1 MTLTMN
7 NNPIALA
14 SICGSLVLT
23 GCATVAPP
31 SAPAPTAPAAAAATA
46 TAPTPAPSA
55 AASTPTGAP
64 SAAARPPTL
73 PGALLPFAEVTRGAV
88 RSEGWLPVWT
98 RDDKTWIEIPAAL
111 LDKPFFF
118 GSSISGGLG
127 ERGFFPGLTGAE
139 KVLALRRSG
148 NTVQLVARNLH
159 ARAPEGT
166 PLARAVAE
174 SYSESL
180 YGSAPLAAAP
190 HAASKALLVD
200 AQLLFGGDLLGM
212 QTRLEMSYRLPYA
225 LDRAHSSIERA
236 RALPTGLHL
245 TVRQHYAMPR
255 LPLPPV
261 AVPGAPP
268 PNPAALPNPP
278 GNVPDPRS
286 LFIGLTYTFAPL
298 PAQPMKTRAADSRV
312 GYFTTNYLNFGDD
325 KQEGR
330 RTHLIERWRLE
341 KKDPAAAVSDP
352 KEPIRVVLDRNVPQK
367 WRAPLREAALE
378 WNKAFERA
386 GFSNAL
392 VVEQQPAD
400 ADWTTIE
407 GNRVL
412 AVRWYAQDGPGSVA
426 IGPSQSDPRTGEIL
440 RGAALIDENRVRVFR
455 ARAADSVPRWA
466 DTLPAEPAADFAN
479 RHRWCDHAEHAF
491 DEAAFGYELLVERGL
506 LDPDGPEAERYIAGA
521 LKNVTMHEIGHVLG
535 LRHNF
540 RGSTTVTA
548 AQLRDRAFTAAN
560 GLSSTVMEYHG
571 QNLPLEGEPAGD
583 YNMLTLGAYDYWAIE
598 YGYREYADAAAEA
611 SGLKAVLA
619 RAASDPRLVYGPDED
634 LANNDPRIHQR
645 DLGENPL
652 AFAEREL
659 KLAREL
665 LRRTTTRA
673 LAPDEDLSAYRRAVS
688 RVLVVMG
695 TALPIA
701 TKHVGGNLTE
711 RVMAGANKPLVQ
723 PVPAAQQ
730 REALALVAA
739 ELFGSASFKF
749 EPRVMARLGV
759 DQFERSAGPNRANL
773 PNVDWSL
780 PNQVLT
786 LQRGALDNLM
796 SDALAGRLADAET
809 RVEDPRALLGF
820 AEVQQRL
827 SDSIWSELGAAGA
840 ARAIEI
846 DSLRRNLQREHLK
859 RLATVLV
866 RPAST
871 VAADV
876 RPVMR
881 QAALALQA
889 RLSTALASAGGKAS
903 SALVRAHLDD
913 SLATLTEAL
922 KAPLVKQGA

>member
-298 PAQPMKTRAADSRV
+298 PAQRREGV
-312 GYFTTNYLNFGDD
+312 G
-325 KQEGR
+325 Q
-330 RTHLIERWRLE
+330 
-341 KKDPAAAVSDP
+341 A
-352 KEPIRVVLDRNVPQK
+352 
-367 WRAPLREAALE
+367 
-378 WNKAFERA
+378 
-386 GFSNAL
+386 
-392 VVEQQPAD
+392 
-400 ADWTTIE
+400 
-407 GNRVL
+407 
-412 AVRWYAQDGPGSVA
+412 
-426 IGPSQSDPRTGEIL
+426 
-440 RGAALIDENRVRVFR
+440 DEN
-455 ARAADSVPRWA
+455 ARGG
-466 DTLPAEPAADFAN
+466 FA
-479 RHRWCDHAEHAF
+479 
-491 DEAAFGYELLVERGL
+491 RGL
-506 LDPDGPEAERYIAGA
+506 LHHQLPELRRRQAGRPPHPPDRTLAAG
-521 LKNVTMHEIGHVLG
+521 EEGSGRRG
-535 LRHNF
+535 LRPEGADPRRARPQRSAEVARPAA
-540 RGSTTVTA
+540 RGRARMEQGLRARRFQQRTGGRTA
-548 AQLRDRAFTAAN
+548 ARGCRLDDDR
-560 GLSSTVMEYHG
+560 G
-571 QNLPLEGEPAGD
+571 QPGVG
-583 YNMLTLGAYDYWAIE
+583 
-598 YGYREYADAAAEA
+598 
-611 SGLKAVLA
+611 
-619 RAASDPRLVYGPDED
+619 
-634 LANNDPRIHQR
+634 
-645 DLGENPL
+645 
-652 AFAEREL
+652 
-659 KLAREL
+659 
-665 LRRTTTRA
+665 RA
-673 LAPDEDLSAYRRAVS
+673 LVC
-688 RVLVVMG
+688 
-695 TALPIA
+695 
-701 TKHVGGNLTE
+701 
-711 RVMAGANKPLVQ
+711 AG
-723 PVPAAQQ
+723 
-730 REALALVAA
+730 R
-739 ELFGSASFKF
+739 
-749 EPRVMARLGV
+749 ARLGGHRP
-759 DQFERSAGPNRANL
+759 EP
-773 PNVDWSL
+773 
-780 PNQVLT
+780 
-786 LQRGALDNLM
+786 
-796 SDALAGRLADAET
+796 E
-809 RVEDPRALLGF
+809 
-820 AEVQQRL
+820 
-827 SDSIWSELGAAGA
+827 
-840 ARAIEI
+840 
-846 DSLRRNLQREHLK
+846 
-859 RLATVLV
+859 
-866 RPAST
+866 RPAHRR
-871 VAADV
+871 D
-876 RPVMR
+876 P
-881 QAALALQA
+881 A
-889 RLSTALASAGGKAS
+889 RR
-903 SALVRAHLDD
+903 RAH
-913 SLATLTEAL
+913 
-922 KAPLVKQGA
+922 